1 MAPKPFKLFKRV
13 IGGHRSKASETSNS
27 KHDNDQQGS
36 PATSSTSLP
45 TPSTGMKALPKSQKD
60 SYPQSLAKVE
70 HSPLEQTMYS
80 TAQPASSPQQVTSAG
95 SPSPTA
101 SSNQPALHG
110 THTSPTLP
118 EQSRTTAV
126 PSLWDRAYEALRKED
141 RQLVDNYEKLL
152 SRELEKTSMY
162 QQRGLSCCR

>member
-1 MAPKPFKLFKRV
+1 M
-13 IGGHRSKASETSNS
+13 ITTSK
-27 KHDNDQQGS
+27 
-36 PATSSTSLP
+36 
-45 TPSTGMKALPKSQKD
+45 
-60 SYPQSLAKVE
+60 
-70 HSPLEQTMYS
+70 
-80 TAQPASSPQQVTSAG
+80 PASSPQQVTSAR

-118 EQSRTTAV
+118 EQSRTIAV

-152 SRELEKTSMY
+152 SRELEKTMQGIKDFVGTAVAVSLLASLAWAGVCVILLILTNPSAAEQANSDGFTYVTSRMRLY
-162 QQRGLSCCR
+162 VMLEPLLLPKDQDQNVTIPKDLKA